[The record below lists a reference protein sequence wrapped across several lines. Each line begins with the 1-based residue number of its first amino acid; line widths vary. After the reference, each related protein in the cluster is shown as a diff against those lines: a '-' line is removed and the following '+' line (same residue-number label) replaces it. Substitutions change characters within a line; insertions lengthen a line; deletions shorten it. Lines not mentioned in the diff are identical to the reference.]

1 MIRPMI
7 CFDTFCTWRQK
18 WRKCI
23 GMLQADE
30 VVFFQSEGNGISGY
44 IGDIWNTMADVLN
57 FSLNVNDVSNLNF
70 DLHRSNGNWTAL
82 LDELQHH
89 HIHVIPHLLMDN
101 NRRNV
106 ADFTQPFATLG
117 VQLMVKSK
125 AVSHFSWLWP
135 FTPFSVALWQAVIT
149 FVISISA
156 ILHFSLWTVKKLF
169 PRSRQLQHDFF
180 GNFLYIYGFFC
191 SQGSAPR
198 SFLTSIKIMV
208 LWTSLLAYV
217 LIQSY
222 GATLVSHITA
232 VTSWEAPFN
241 NLEGLLQS
249 QYSLAVVSGSNIH
262 SELKK
267 LKGDVYEAVWK
278 NAVKMVNSDQQAF
291 HEVCYGRV
299 ASFVTSEMNSANNY
313 CKMISVSHL
322 YFSSWSSS
330 GLVKDFPCKH
340 LIDIT
345 ILRLRESGILNILMI
360 RHPSHFWKQEEKRD
374 HPSSKFEGSVQLLQ
388 VAPILSLYAFG
399 IMLALFVLL
408 LERATAT
415 RISDCSHNSEG
426 KEVQPSQSVDHTA

>member
-117 VQLMVKSK
+117 
-125 AVSHFSWLWP
+125 
-135 FTPFSVALWQAVIT
+135 
-149 FVISISA
+149 
-156 ILHFSLWTVKKLF
+156 LWTVKKLF

-426 KEVQPSQSVDHTA
+426 KEVQPSQSVDHTGIYQSHQHNETVDKVNPVWEALLPT